1 MKQSNFREFPIDN
14 ASILFL
20 SLMRPNHTNT
30 FRFSLQLRKP
40 VDPEIL
46 QQAVNNIH
54 PRFPSVIAGLH
65 QEFFHY
71 RQVAAEKAPR
81 VRQDPGLLIPMGKE
95 ELAECGFRVYYR
107 DNTIT
112 VEVFHALTDGHGTLV
127 VLTALATEYLR
138 LRNDSQEVTALTIP
152 GKPQVCEVVDSYWEM
167 SQHKPRRLPSR
178 FSYLLPRPADADWQ
192 VRSSA
197 LTVDTKKLLNA
208 AHRYG
213 VTLNTLLTT
222 LLAHTVMQMQQEDRS
237 VRRLKPVRIMV
248 PVDVRKLAN
257 SRTLRNCSL
266 YALPTMEAH
275 HRDYSLRHLCQ
286 VFAGQLQD
294 QLSSETLS
302 GMASYNVRTQNT
314 WYFKLL
320 PWKLKAAALR
330 IGYRFFGES
339 NSSLTL
345 TNLGRVS
352 LPEELQPHVSDLHC
366 FMTPRVTSPY
376 GCTVMTFGDKL
387 TLNMSRFCPED
398 QLGKRYFEK
407 ILSVLEG

>member
-1 MKQSNFREFPIDN
+1 MKQTTFREFAIDN

-20 SLMRPNHTNT
+20 SLIRPHHTNT
-30 FRFSLQLRKP
+30 FRFSMQLRKAIQ
-40 VDPEIL
+40 PEIL
-46 QQAVNNIH
+46 QQAVNKIH
-54 PRFPSVIAGLH
+54 PRFPSVIAGLR
-65 QEFFHY
+65 QEFFHF
-71 RQVAAEKAPR
+71 RQVAAENPPIAAP
-81 VRQDPGLLIPMGKE
+81 DPGLLKPMSKE
-95 ELAECGFRVYYR
+95 ELRECGFRVFYR

-112 VEVFHALTDGHGTLV
+112 VEVFHALTDGHGAMV
-127 VLTALATEYLR
+127 VLTALVTEYLR
-138 LRNDSQEVTALTIP
+138 LLGDQEETTALAVI
-152 GKPQVCEVVDSYWEM
+152 GQPQPYEVVDSYKTL
-167 SQHKPRRLPSR
+167 SNVAPRRLPSR
-178 FSYLLPRPADADWQ
+178 FSYLLPRPENADWK
-192 VRSSA
+192 VRASS
-197 LTVDTKKLLNA
+197 LTVDTKRLLDA
-208 AHRYG
+208 AHRHG

-222 LLAHTVMQMQQEDRS
+222 VLAHTVMQMQQEDRA

-248 PVDVRKLAN
+248 PADIRRLAN

-275 HRDYSLRHLCQ
+275 HRDYSLRQLCQ
-286 VFAGQLQD
+286 IFAGQLQEH
-294 QLSSETLS
+294 LSAETLS

-320 PWKLKAAALR
+320 PWKLKSAALR
-330 IGYRFFGES
+330 LGYRFFGES

-352 LPEELQPHVSDLHC
+352 LPEELKPHILDMHC

-398 QLGKRYFEK
+398 QLGKRYFAA
-407 ILSVLEG
+407 ILNLLEN